1 MRFGMLDGNQVALAE
16 NFARTLL
23 LGRYS
28 WAGPGGT
35 LSDSEIRILSDWF
48 HPDVV
53 IEEIAERKLFQ
64 ARPGATE
71 AQGKQ

>member
-1 MRFGMLDGNQVALAE
+1 LRSPRISRGPC
-16 NFARTLL
+16 
-23 LGRYS
+23 S
-28 WAGPGGT
+28 WGDIHGPGLGGT

-53 IEEIAERKLFQ
+53 IEEIVERKLFQ